1 MGALT
6 SERLLEMIAAEPEK
20 FAHLEGQL
28 ESTGLTGH
36 VAWALLNDP
45 QMMDYNGRTLVGA
58 DAAKSYGITDIGGK
72 FAPSFSEAT
81 GIKPTEYGAYK
92 VK

>member
-20 FAHLEGQL
+20 FKHLEGQL

-36 VAWALLNDP
+36 VAWALFSDP
-45 QMMDYNGRTLVGA
+45 KMMDYNGKTLIGA
-58 DAAKSYGITDIGGK
+58 EIARKYGITDIGGE
-72 FAPSFSEAT
+72 FAPSFREQT
-81 GIKPTEYGAYK
+81 GIAPTQYGAYK